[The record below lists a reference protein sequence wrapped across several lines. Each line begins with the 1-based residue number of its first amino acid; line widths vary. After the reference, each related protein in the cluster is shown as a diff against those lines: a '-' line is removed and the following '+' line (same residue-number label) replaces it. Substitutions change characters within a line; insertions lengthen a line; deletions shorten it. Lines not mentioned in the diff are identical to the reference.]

1 MLRFAH
7 HYGHHDAWLGIS
19 ILLLLGAKSEEEQ
32 TPPSLGPGFHLQF
45 WVLPAEG
52 RALTSPPPPPAHPI
66 PVFKSGECSFCLSSF
81 RCLQEDPEIWDISWK
96 LCSPGVSGL
105 RGNSEPT
112 QDGVGNRALMG
123 GREDPPY
130 THTPPPGP
138 ELLASADKPSS
149 LFYRTSLEA
158 PWTDSHPQLT
168 SIPLTAL

>member
-7 HYGHHDAWLGIS
+7 HYQHHDAWLGIS
-19 ILLLLGAKSEEEQ
+19 TLLLLGAKSEEKQ

-81 RCLQEDPEIWDISWK
+81 RCLQEDPEIWDIPWK
-96 LCSPGVSGL
+96 LCSPSVSGL

-123 GREDPPY
+123 GREDPP
-130 THTPPPGP
+130 THTPLPQDLSCWHLQTSPAVVSTEPPMKPPG
-138 ELLASADKPSS
+138 L
-149 LFYRTSLEA
+149 
-158 PWTDSHPQLT
+158 
-168 SIPLTAL
+168 IPTHNSQAFL